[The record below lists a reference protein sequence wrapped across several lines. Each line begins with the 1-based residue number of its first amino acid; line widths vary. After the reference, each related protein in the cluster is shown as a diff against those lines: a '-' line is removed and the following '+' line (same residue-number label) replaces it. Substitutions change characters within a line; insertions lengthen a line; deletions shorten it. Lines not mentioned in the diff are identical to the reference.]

1 MPIILDQA
9 LYNRIKREADKIYE
23 KPSAYKSGWIVKT
36 YKSRGGA
43 YEDDN
48 KPKKLER
55 WFKEDWKS
63 IGRQGEYPTYRPTKR
78 VSKETP
84 LTADE
89 IDPKQAKEQI
99 ALKQDIKGK
108 ANLPKFKA
116 KGLEPLGSMEGAGLY
131 KITDYTKKQAKRL
144 GVQVFPSDNPKK
156 KIEVYDK
163 NGIFITNI
171 GGAGYKDFPTF
182 TAENGLEY
190 AKERQRLYKIRHEKT
205 RHKVGSASYY
215 ADQLLW

>member
-9 LYNRIKREADKIYE
+9 LYNRVKREADKIYE

-48 KPKKLER
+48 QPKNLGR
-55 WFKEDWKS
+55 WFKEDWAD
-63 IGRQGEYPTYRPTKR
+63 IGGQSYPVYRPTKR

-89 IDPKQAKEQI
+89 LDPIHAQEQI
-99 ALKQDIKGK
+99 ALKQDIKGE
-108 ANLPKFKA
+108 ANLPPFKA
-116 KGLEPLGSMEGAGLY
+116 KGSGLY
-131 KITDYTKKQAKRL
+131 QITPYTKKQAKRL
-144 GVQVFPSDNPKK
+144 GVQIFPSDNPKK

-163 NGIFITNI
+163 NGLFITYV
-171 GGAGYKDFPTF
+171 GASGYKDFPTYV
-182 TAENGLEY
+182 EERGVEY
-190 AKERQRLYKIRHEKT
+190 ANKRRQLYKMRHEKD
-205 RHKVGSASYY
+205 RHKVGSAGYY

>member
-9 LYNRIKREADKIYE
+9 LYNRVKREADKVYDRH
-23 KPSAYKSGWIVKT
+23 SAYKSMYIQRQYKLKGGEYGEDGKPRNLDRWKREGW
-36 YKSRGGA
+36 R
-43 YEDDN
+43 
-48 KPKKLER
+48 
-55 WFKEDWKS
+55 S
-63 IGRQGEYPTYRPTKR
+63 IGEEGEYPTYRPSKR
-78 VSKETP
+78 ISGDTP

-99 ALKQDIKGK
+99 ALKQKIKGS

-116 KGLEPLGSMEGAGLY
+116 KGLDQNESMEGGGLY

-163 NGIFITNI
+163 NGLFMFY
-171 GGAGYKDFPTF
+171 GGDSSYSDYPSYIKSHGK
-182 TAENGLEY
+182 EY
-190 AKERQRLYKIRHEKT
+190 ADKRRRLYRIRHKKEIENE
-205 RHKVGSASYY
+205 GSRGWFISK
-215 ADQLLW
+215 LLW

>member
-48 KPKKLER
+48 KPKNLGR
-55 WFKEDWKS
+55 WFKEDWGD
-63 IGRQGEYPTYRPTKR
+63 IGGQDYPVYRPTKR

-99 ALKQDIKGK
+99 ALKQDIKGE
-108 ANLPKFKA
+108 ANLPAFKA
-116 KGLEPLGSMEGAGLY
+116 KGSGLY

-163 NGIFITNI
+163 NGLFITYA
-171 GGAGYKDFPTF
+171 GGAGYKDFPTY
-182 TAENGLEY
+182 TAEKGLEY
-190 AKERQRLYKIRHEKT
+190 AKKRQALYKLRHEKD
-205 RHKVGSASYY
+205 RHKVGSAGYY